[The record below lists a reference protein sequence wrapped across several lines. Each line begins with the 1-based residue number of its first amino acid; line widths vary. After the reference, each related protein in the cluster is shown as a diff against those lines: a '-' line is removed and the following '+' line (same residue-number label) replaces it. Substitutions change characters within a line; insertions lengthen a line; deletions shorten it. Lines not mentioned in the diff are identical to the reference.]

1 MFTACHALYGPH
13 EEEKENFPAGA
24 NPCFNA
30 GSDGDTEIPRDF
42 RQDKWKP
49 IKAKLTG
56 VTQLAVR
63 FWVICSKVPA
73 ACAALGCCR
82 LHYAID
88 GLDSYYNIAN
98 FAPSTLAAP
107 FITFCLPSSSYI
119 M

>member
-56 VTQLAVR
+56 VTQLSQILGYMLKTSNCVR
-63 FWVICSKVPA
+63 G
-73 ACAALGCCR
+73 LGR
-82 LHYAID
+82 L
-88 GLDSYYNIAN
+88 
-98 FAPSTLAAP
+98 
-107 FITFCLPSSSYI
+107 
-119 M
+119 